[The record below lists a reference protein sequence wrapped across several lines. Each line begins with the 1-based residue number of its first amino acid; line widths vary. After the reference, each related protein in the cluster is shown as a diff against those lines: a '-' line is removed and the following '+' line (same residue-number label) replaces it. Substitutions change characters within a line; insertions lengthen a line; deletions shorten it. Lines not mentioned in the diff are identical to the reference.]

1 MTAYDTDGYF
11 IPNRIGR
18 QAGVERPTPFAIE
31 IVFLLELQ
39 ILAALPGIAVEVFL
53 QAASVSVSP
62 LGTSEWGF

>member
-1 MTAYDTDGYF
+1 MTTKEPKSAIIYTG
-11 IPNRIGR
+11 
-18 QAGVERPTPFAIE
+18 AGTQP
-31 IVFLLELQ
+31 LELQ

>member
-1 MTAYDTDGYF
+1 M
-11 IPNRIGR
+11 GR
-18 QAGVERPTPFAIE
+18 RTPHPFAIE

-62 LGTSEWGF
+62 LGTSELGF